1 MFVVHFLCPKLP
13 GVLFVVMFCIV
24 QHNLLSATGCNGL
37 SYICWY
43 IFEILHAVVGQVY
56 IHFYDWSLYS
66 AAVQFLTGYTASL

>member
-1 MFVVHFLCPKLP
+1 MLVLVNLVCPKLP

-43 IFEILHAVVGQVY
+43 IFEILHAVV
-56 IHFYDWSLYS
+56 
-66 AAVQFLTGYTASL
+66 